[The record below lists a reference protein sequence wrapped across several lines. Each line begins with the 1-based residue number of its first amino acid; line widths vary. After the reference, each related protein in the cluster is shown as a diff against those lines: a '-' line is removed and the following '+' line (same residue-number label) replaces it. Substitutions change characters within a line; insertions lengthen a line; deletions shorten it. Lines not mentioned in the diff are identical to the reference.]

1 MNLVRRPGKKDG
13 TQAEFA
19 FDDQLGVARPTAQW
33 VSANQQE
40 GRRTTLWSMAAR
52 AQAVYAPREKP
63 NIEILSP
70 AVSGKQHE
78 QNEMNRSYDN
88 SAH

>member
-1 MNLVRRPGKKDG
+1 
-13 TQAEFA
+13 
-19 FDDQLGVARPTAQW
+19 
-33 VSANQQE
+33 
-40 GRRTTLWSMAAR
+40 MAAR

-70 AVSGKQHE
+70 AVSEKQHE
-78 QNEMNRSYDN
+78 QNETNRSYN